1 MPSKHLASGDF
12 QFPNLLFFIFLVKEA
27 LITSCDY
34 KTTWLISESVRCHED
49 LGLPQQQLVAKLTPV
64 NGAEICFAI

>member
-1 MPSKHLASGDF
+1 MA
-12 QFPNLLFFIFLVKEA
+12 
-27 LITSCDY
+27 Y
-34 KTTWLISESVRCHED
+34 KRNVRCHED